1 MRQSLALVII
11 APMVAG
17 CAHAAALSANVAII
31 AIHNQFT
38 VSGQFAGSAGIDPL
52 TQTVTLRVGAFSITI
67 PAGSFQRDPI
77 GHYVFGGNINGAQ
90 LAGSIWSQNGNR
102 YLFGFTGRDA
112 KGLPTVNPVEVHL
125 AIGSYGGVASVTAK
139 IEQ

>member
-1 MRQSLALVII
+1 MTPATDLTVERSF
-11 APMVAG
+11 
-17 CAHAAALSANVAII
+17 SA
-31 AIHNQFT
+31 
-38 VSGQFAGSAGIDPL
+38 SCAGIDPL

-102 YLFGFTGRDA
+102 TSREWAMELRS
-112 KGLPTVNPVEVHL
+112 P
-125 AIGSYGGVASVTAK
+125 
-139 IEQ
+139 